1 MAYTHITFEE
11 RFYIE
16 ARLGKKES
24 INNIARDL
32 KRSASSIS
40 REIKN
45 NTDPNFGFYSAS
57 RAQTLSEQR
66 FKSAIRRPQVLL
78 QLPDEAQQFITQSL
92 SNRCSPEQIC
102 GRVALEFEAKISH
115 QTLYRHIWKDR
126 AQGGNLY
133 ESLRR
138 RGKKAK
144 ASVSNTEAKIANKVC
159 ISQRCEAANGKA
171 EAGHWEID
179 TVFGLKQQSYLL
191 TLVDRCTKYT
201 IIRKLNNKCADTVQR
216 ALEDVIENTLLPF
229 KSLTS
234 DNGSEFAYHSKI
246 TERYDLPFYFA
257 RAYSSWERGLNEHTN
272 GLIRDYYP
280 KRTDFRVVN
289 DSDIQTV
296 ENTLNN
302 RPRKVLKFA
311 TPKEAL
317 VDQLAEIA

>member
-1 MAYTHITFEE
+1 MHITYEE

-24 INNIARDL
+24 INSIARDL

-40 REIKN
+40 REIRN
-45 NTDPNFGFYSAS
+45 NTDPSFGFYSAKQ
-57 RAQTLSEQR
+57 AQALSEQR
-66 FKSAIRRPQVLL
+66 SKSATRKPQLL
-78 QLPDEAQQFITQSL
+78 PHLPDETQQFIRQSL
-92 SNRCSPEQIC
+92 SERCSPEQIC
-102 GRVALEFEAKISH
+102 GRVALEFETKISH

-126 AQGGNLY
+126 AGGGNLY
-133 ESLRR
+133 KSLRR
-138 RGKKAK
+138 RGKKIK
-144 ASVSNTEAKIANKVC
+144 GSVSNAAAKIANKIC
-159 ISQRCEAANGKA
+159 ISQRCEAANEKS

-201 IIRKLNNKCADTVQR
+201 VIRKLDNKCADTVQL
-216 ALEDVIENTLLPF
+216 ALQDVIENTLLPF

-234 DNGSEFAYHSKI
+234 DNGSEFAYHTKI
-246 TERYDLPFYFA
+246 TKRYDLPFYFA

-272 GLIRDYYP
+272 GLIRDYLP
-280 KRTDFRVVN
+280 KRTDFRAI
-289 DSDIQTV
+289 DESEIQTI

-317 VDQLAEIA
+317 VHQLEEAA